1 MSRSV
6 EHRPPLEPGGLPIE
20 VVRSTRRR
28 RGASA
33 HARDGRIVV
42 QLPAALP
49 PAAADRTIATLVGR
63 VSGQVRARERGG
75 DEWLAERARDV
86 GDAWLEGV
94 TARSVTWSSRMS
106 RRWASATPATGAI
119 RVSDRA
125 AAFPERVLDY
135 LLVHEL
141 AHLVE
146 PNHSPAFH
154 ELVARYPDT
163 AWAQGFLAGI
173 SHAEARPQVHP
184 PPALDPGGEG
194 PPDDTPGGGDAQWW
208 CDG

>member
-1 MSRSV
+1 MGRTV

-49 PAAADRTIATLVGR
+49 AAAADRTIATLVAR
-63 VSGQVRARERGG
+63 VSGKVRADERGG
-75 DEWLAERARDV
+75 DEWLARRAAIVADT
-86 GDAWLEGV
+86 WLDGV
-94 TARSVTWSSRMS
+94 RATTVTWSSRMA

-125 AAFPERVLDY
+125 AAFPDRVLDH

-141 AHLVE
+141 AHLVV
-146 PNHSPAFH
+146 PDHSPAFH

-173 SHAEARPQVHP
+173 SHAEARPQVRQTS
-184 PPALDPGGEG
+184 AEDTGGAPGTI
-194 PPDDTPGGGDAQWW
+194 DQ
-208 CDG
+208 

>member
-1 MSRSV
+1 MSRTV

-49 PAAADRTIATLVGR
+49 GDAADHTIATLVAR
-63 VSGQVRARERGG
+63 VSGKARADARGG
-75 DEWLAERARDV
+75 DVWLARRAVEV
-86 GDAWLEGV
+86 GNAWLDGV
-94 TARSVTWSSRMS
+94 TARSVTWSSRMA

-125 AAFPERVLDY
+125 AGFPDRVLDY

-141 AHLVE
+141 AHLVV
-146 PNHSPAFH
+146 PNHSGAFH

-163 AWAQGFLAGI
+163 AWATGFLAGI
-173 SHAEARPQVHP
+173 SHAQARPQVASGHDDSD
-184 PPALDPGGEG
+184 PATDTAS
-194 PPDDTPGGGDAQWW
+194 DDDCSDDWG
-208 CDG
+208 

>member
-1 MSRSV
+1 MGRTV

-49 PAAADRTIATLVGR
+49 AAAADRTIATLVAR
-63 VSGQVRARERGG
+63 VSGKVRADERGG
-75 DEWLAERARDV
+75 DEWLARRAAIVADT
-86 GDAWLEGV
+86 WLDGV
-94 TARSVTWSSRMS
+94 RATTVTWSSRMA

-125 AAFPERVLDY
+125 AAFPDRVLDH

-141 AHLVE
+141 AHLVV
-146 PNHSPAFH
+146 PDHSPAFH

-173 SHAEARPQVHP
+173 SHAEARPQVRQTSGEDTGG
-184 PPALDPGGEG
+184 APGTI
-194 PPDDTPGGGDAQWW
+194 DQ
-208 CDG
+208 